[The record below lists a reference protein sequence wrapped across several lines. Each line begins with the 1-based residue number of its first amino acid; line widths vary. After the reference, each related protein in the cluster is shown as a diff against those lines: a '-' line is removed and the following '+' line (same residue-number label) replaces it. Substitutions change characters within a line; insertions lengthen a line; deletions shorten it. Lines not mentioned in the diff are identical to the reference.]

1 MESLR
6 DARLG
11 LSRSWHVL
19 FHDLMLA
26 RSILSRS
33 EGAIMMGFNHNRI
46 PTTIMIDDL
55 VITSMIIN

>member
-11 LSRSWHVL
+11 LSRSWHVV
-19 FHDLMLA
+19 FHDLMLG

-33 EGAIMMGFNHNRI
+33 EGDIMIGFNHNQVSA
-46 PTTIMIDDL
+46 TIMIDDL
-55 VITSMIIN
+55 VIA